1 MLFKYSQQQFS
12 DGKGMSL
19 PLIPVTFKNKKHVMR
34 TIALIDS
41 GADISI
47 LPIQIAGELNL
58 KLNPKEK
65 IEINAAGGNTFF
77 VYPSAD
83 KVECIIEQKGFRSIV
98 LKSKIYFTEAAAT
111 ILIGH
116 NNFLYQL
123 KVVLD
128 GTKKEVGI
136 NR

>member
-1 MLFKYSQQQFS
+1 
-12 DGKGMSL
+12 MSL

-47 LPIQIAGELNL
+47 LPIQIAGELDL

-83 KVECIIEQKGFRSIV
+83 KIECIIEQKGFRSIA
-98 LKSKIYFTEAAAT
+98 LKSKIYFAESAAT
-111 ILIGH
+111 ILLGH
-116 NNFLYQL
+116 NDCLYQL
-123 KVVLD
+123 KVVLN
-128 GTKKEVGI
+128 GVKKEVEI
-136 NR
+136 SRST